1 METRLFMTIV
11 FCVFQVR
18 RALDLSSSFS
28 SCQSNLDNIKPPTE
42 MDSSIMSIA
51 SISDEVTDYSKIT
64 VLDDVGPPTLM
75 EEVSGADITLVA
87 HDDKTYTVDGN
98 VPMSPMKKFDNLDD
112 VSTCHDI
119 TDVFDESQDPTLTLG
134 SDVADDVLEAEDLP
148 RDSRYSVVFLLKKN
162 LIWFLIEIQ
171 ALFSI

>member
-1 METRLFMTIV
+1 MKIV

-87 HDDKTYTVDGN
+87 HDDKTYTIDGN

-148 RDSRYSVVFLLKKN
+148 RDSRYSKIDLLC
-162 LIWFLIEIQ
+162 IQWTVEI
-171 ALFSI
+171 SSTE